1 MEVEIMMW
9 FFLILAAV
17 IGIPLVIELTRKT
30 MSDKA
35 RTNATGQLAQLS
47 QGITY
52 YEWLGPPRGPIVVC
66 VHGLTT
72 PSFVWNRL
80 SKGLAL
86 MGYRILTYDLYG
98 RGYSDRP
105 SGKQNREFFLQ
116 QLDDLLAYEAVQS
129 KFSIIGYSMGGAIVT
144 HFTAT
149 YPDRI
154 QQMILLAPAGMGT
167 VAGKFANFIGKTPIV
182 GDWLMLALYPTQL
195 RKGIGAER
203 KLPTTVSEISDLQE
217 NELRYRGFVPAV
229 LSSLRGLLG
238 NALIDEHK
246 AIHRAGVPVMS
257 IWGRDDD
264 VIPLA
269 AVDTLAQWS
278 RNSIQEVVDGA
289 GHGLPYTHTNEVL
302 TIIRETLAE
311 QN

>member
-1 MEVEIMMW
+1 MMW
-9 FFLILAAV
+9 IFLILAAV
-17 IGIPLVIELTRKT
+17 IAIPLVIELTREP

-35 RTNATGQLAQLS
+35 RAQATGQFAQLS

-52 YEWLGPPRGPIVVC
+52 YEWFGPPRGPVVVC

-72 PSFVWNRL
+72 PSFVWNSL

-86 MGYRILTYDLYG
+86 MGYRVLTYDLYG

-105 SGKQNREFFLQ
+105 AGQQNRDFFLQ
-116 QLDDLLAYEAVQS
+116 QLNDLLAYEGITG

-154 QQMILLAPAGMGT
+154 QQLILLAPAGMGT

-195 RKGIGAER
+195 RKGINAER
-203 KLPTTVSEISDLQE
+203 HLPNAAPEINDLQE
-217 NELRYRGFVPAV
+217 NELRFRGFVPAV

-246 AIHRAGVPVMS
+246 AIHDAGVPVLS

-269 AVDTLAQWS
+269 AVGTLAQWS
-278 RNSIQEVVDGA
+278 RNSVQEVVDGA

-302 TIIRETLAE
+302 AIIRETLAE

>member
-1 MEVEIMMW
+1 MW

-17 IGIPLVIELTRKT
+17 IAIPLVIELTREP

-35 RTNATGQLAQLS
+35 RTGATGQFAQLS

-52 YEWLGPPRGPIVVC
+52 YEWCGPPRGPIVVC

-72 PSFVWNRL
+72 PSFVWNGL

-86 MGYRILTYDLYG
+86 MGYRVLTYDLYG

-105 SGKQNREFFLQ
+105 SGKQNREFFLR
-116 QLDDLLAYEAVQS
+116 QLNDLLAYEAVQG
-129 KFSIIGYSMGGAIVT
+129 KFSIVGYSMGGAIVT
-144 HFTAT
+144 HFTAN

-167 VAGKFANFIGKTPIV
+167 VAGKFANFIGRTPIV
-182 GDWLMLALYPTQL
+182 GDWLMWALYPTQL
-195 RKGIGAER
+195 RRGISAER
-203 KLPTTVSEISDLQE
+203 RLSTAVPEICDLQD
-217 NELRYRGFVPAV
+217 NELRFRGFVPAV
-229 LSSLRGLLG
+229 LSSLRGILG
-238 NALIDEHK
+238 NALIEEHK
-246 AIHRAGVPVMS
+246 TIHSAGVPVIC

-269 AVDTLAQWS
+269 AVGTLAEWS
-278 RNSIQEVVDGA
+278 RNAVQEVVDGA

-311 QN
+311 QT

>member
-1 MEVEIMMW
+1 MENTVMMW

-17 IGIPLVIELTRKT
+17 VAIPLVIELTRKS

-35 RTNATGQLAQLS
+35 RAQATGQFAALS
-47 QGITY
+47 QGITH
-52 YEWLGPPRGPIVVC
+52 YEWFGPPRGPVVVC

-72 PSFVWNRL
+72 PSFVWNGL

-86 MGYRILTYDLYG
+86 MGYRVLTYDLYG

-105 SGKQNREFFLQ
+105 SGQQNREFFLQ
-116 QLDDLLAYEAVQS
+116 QLNDLLAYEGVLG
-129 KFSIIGYSMGGAIVT
+129 KFSIVGYSMGGAIVT

-149 YPDRI
+149 YPERI
-154 QQMILLAPAGMGT
+154 QHLILLTPAGMGT
-167 VAGKFANFIGKTPIV
+167 VADTFANFIGRTPIV

-195 RKGIGAER
+195 RKGISAER
-203 KLPTTVSEISDLQE
+203 RLPNAAPEINDLQE
-217 NELRYRGFVPAV
+217 NELRFRGFVPAV

-238 NALIDEHK
+238 NALADEHK
-246 AIHRAGVPVMS
+246 AIHDAGIPVLS

-269 AVDTLAQWS
+269 AVGTLAQWS
-278 RNSIQEVVDGA
+278 RNAAQEVVDGA

-302 TIIRETLAE
+302 AIIRETLTK